1 MPRFFFNF
9 RHDDVLDRDEDG
21 VDLPDFETAYLEA
34 YRGALDIFVESR
46 RNGRDPDF
54 TCVEVRDTNDT
65 LVLDVPIVEVLGMH
79 PAPTRQWYF
88 TPGFPWL
95 KRTPD
100 ELGALEG
107 AFARGEQQIAEQRAR
122 ISRLEAKNC
131 DASFAN
137 RLLATMLETQ
147 MMRRRHLDMLGR
159 MNAAR

>member
-9 RHDDVLDRDEDG
+9 RHDHGLDRDEDG

-54 TCVEVRDTNDT
+54 TCIEVRDTNDT
-65 LVLDVPIVEVLGMH
+65 LVLDVPIAEVLGIH
-79 PAPTRQWYF
+79 LAPTRQWHF
-88 TPGFPWL
+88 TPRFPWL
-95 KRTPD
+95 KPPRD

-107 AFARGEQQIAEQRAR
+107 ALALGEEQIADQRAR

-147 MMRRRHLDMLGR
+147 TMRRRHLDLLGR